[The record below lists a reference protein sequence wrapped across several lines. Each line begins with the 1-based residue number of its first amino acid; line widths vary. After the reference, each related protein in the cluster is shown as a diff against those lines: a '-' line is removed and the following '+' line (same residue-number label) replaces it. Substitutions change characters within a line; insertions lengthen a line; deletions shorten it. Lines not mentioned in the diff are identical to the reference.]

1 MERKIAQV
9 LRRFPPPSLTSTWT
23 CASKESRRLTNLPAL
38 MMLALLLLS
47 YILSNMNSQLAPL
60 LQTQNSVYEVL
71 SDVNSRQDI
80 MDERIASMEDRMNS
94 IQCSLDVLPDILTRF
109 VLLSSPFKQK

>member
-1 MERKIAQV
+1 MI
-9 LRRFPPPSLTSTWT
+9 
-23 CASKESRRLTNLPAL
+23 AL
-38 MMLALLLLS
+38 MLLS
-47 YILSNMNSQLAPL
+47 SILSNINSQLTPCP
-60 LQTQNSVYEVL
+60 QTQNSVYEVL

-109 VLLSSPFKQK
+109 VLVSTPLRQN

>member
-1 MERKIAQV
+1 M
-9 LRRFPPPSLTSTWT
+9 
-23 CASKESRRLTNLPAL
+23 
-38 MMLALLLLS
+38 
-47 YILSNMNSQLAPL
+47 
-60 LQTQNSVYEVL
+60 YEVL

-109 VLLSSPFKQK
+109 VLVSTPLRQNEIISTFQMLLLGAS